1 MSHAS
6 LHPLRHVWSSRRAHP
21 FFLLAPRRQTVA
33 LLAMLALLILWALPT
48 SQAHLNEALWA
59 GDNTSAAEPASE
71 AQANPV
77 PPPELNPAMR
87 AALDYAARK
96 YRVSDQA
103 LEPIFLTAQKAADAA
118 RLDPLLV
125 VAVIAVESSFNPFA
139 QSSMGAQGLMQVIP
153 RFHLEKLPEDANHL
167 ALFDPAIN
175 VRVGTLVLHEYVSRH
190 GDVAAGLQQFAGA
203 ADDPAQ
209 AYANKVLAEKDR
221 LEAAFK
227 RRAI

>member
-6 LHPLRHVWSSRRAHP
+6 LYPLRHVWNSSRAHP
-21 FFLLAPRRQTVA
+21 FSLLAPRRQTVA
-33 LLAMLALLILWALPT
+33 LLALLASLMLWALPV
-48 SQAHLNEALWA
+48 SQAHLNDAL
-59 GDNTSAAEPASE
+59 SASDTPIAQAANE
-71 AQANPV
+71 AQASPA
-77 PPPELNPAMR
+77 PPPELSPAMR

-103 LEPIFLTAQKAADAA
+103 LEPIFLTAQKAAGAA

-153 RFHLEKLPEDANHL
+153 RFHLEKLPEDADHL
-167 ALFDPAIN
+167 ALFDPAVN
-175 VRVGTLVLHEYVSRH
+175 VRVGTLVLQEYVRRH
-190 GDVAAGLQQFAGA
+190 GDIAAGLQQFAGA

-221 LEAAFK
+221 LEAAYK